1 MWKRILKMVDFNEF
15 AKDFKEYLQSLGFI
29 SMATDGQTNYFY
41 GKDDLFCVSY
51 EYKSVWYR
59 ESNTAQWSVLNDI
72 PPLYVPY
79 LKQIAVKSVKAYK
92 QNNIKKAIEEINK
105 DFE

>member
-1 MWKRILKMVDFNEF
+1 MVDFNEF

-29 SMATDGQTNYFY
+29 SLATDGQTNYFY
-41 GKDDLFCVSY
+41 GKDDKDYKEYFCINY
-51 EYKSVWYR
+51 EYKSIWYR
-59 ESNTAQWSVLNDI
+59 ESNTAKWSKLNDI

-79 LKQIAVKSVKAYK
+79 LKQIAAKLVKAYK

-105 DFE
+105 DFQ